1 MKSALV
7 VGGLVVV
14 ATVAVAGVS
23 AVTQVVSQDQAADQ
37 ARAMSAGLN
46 CNAALGPITAGPAG
60 SGAGDAAKLNEDQRK
75 NVALIISIG
84 KDRQLPPLAWQ
95 VAIQAGMTESGL
107 RNLNYGDRD
116 SLGMFQ
122 MRPSM
127 GWGTPAQVVDPHYS
141 INKFYD
147 VLGKVPGWEQQRP
160 GESAQDVERSGFPD
174 RYHKWESMA
183 AHLIG
188 NVGLVPDP
196 TGCGQGTGLFVPA
209 PTEQSRNAIQ
219 WALGQQGK
227 PYVWGARTD
236 QQGSFDC
243 SSLMLQAY
251 RAAGITLP
259 RVSRQQYRAGAML
272 PVEQAQPGDLLF
284 WGYDRSDPDTIHHV
298 AMYLGD
304 GKIVEAQQTGVPV
317 HIRSVRWGEA
327 ELMGQ
332 AVRPGV

>member
-7 VGGLVVV
+7 AGALVVAAI
-14 ATVAVAGVS
+14 ATITIT
-23 AVTQVVSQDQAADQ
+23 AVTTVVREDAEQDR
-37 ARAMSAGLN
+37 ARRTNLS

-60 SGAGDAAKLNEDQRK
+60 SGGADAAKLSEEQRGI
-75 NVALIISIG
+75 VAQIIQIG
-84 KDRQLPPLAWQ
+84 KERDLPPRAWQ

-107 RNLNYGDRD
+107 RPLNFGDRD
-116 SLGMFQ
+116 SLGIFQ

-127 GWGTPAQVVDPHYS
+127 GWGSPAEVIDPTYA

-147 VLGKVPGWEQQRP
+147 VLLEVPSWEQQRP
-160 GESAQDVERSGFPD
+160 GESAQDVERSAFPD
-174 RYHKWESMA
+174 RYHQWEPMA

-188 NVGLVPDP
+188 NVGLVADP
-196 TGCGQGTGLFVPA
+196 TGCGQGTGRLVP
-209 PTEQSRNAIQ
+209 PSRQAGDAIGF
-219 WALGQQGK
+219 ALAQRGK
-227 PYVWGARTD
+227 PYQWGALTTH
-236 QQGSFDC
+236 QNSFDC

-251 RAAGITLP
+251 RDAGITLP

-284 WGYDRSDPDTIHHV
+284 WAYDPDDPDTIHHV

-304 GKIVEAQQTGVPV
+304 GEIVEAQQTGVPV
-317 HIRSVRWGEA
+317 HIRPVRWGEP
-327 ELMGQ
+327 ELVAQ

>member
-1 MKSALV
+1 VKSAVV
-7 VGGLVVV
+7 VGGLVVLV
-14 ATVAVAGVS
+14 TVAVAGIS

-37 ARAMSAGLN
+37 ARAMSASMT
-46 CNAALGPITAGPAG
+46 CNATLGPITSGPAG
-60 SGAGDAAKLNEDQRK
+60 SGAADAARLTGEQRD
-75 NVALIISIG
+75 NVAMIIAIG
-84 KDRQLPPLAWQ
+84 KERELPPLAWQ

-107 RNLNYGDRD
+107 RSLDYGDRD

-127 GWGTPAQVVDPHYS
+127 GWGTPAQVTDPDYA

-147 VLGKVPGWEQQRP
+147 VLEAVPDWEQQRP

-174 RYHKWESMA
+174 RYHQWEPMA

-196 TGCGQGTGLFVPA
+196 TGCGQGTGLLVPA
-209 PTEQSRNAIQ
+209 PTKAAGDAIT
-219 WALGQQGK
+219 WARTQLGK
-227 PYVWGARTD
+227 PYQWGATTN
-236 QQGSFDC
+236 QQNSFDC

-251 RAAGITLP
+251 RSAGVTLP

-272 PVEQAQPGDLLF
+272 PVEKAQPGDLLF
-284 WGYDRSDPDTIHHV
+284 WGYDTSNPDTIHHV
-298 AMYLGD
+298 AMYIGN
-304 GKIVEAQQTGVPV
+304 GEIVEAQQTGVPV
-317 HIRSVRWGEA
+317 HIRAVHWGEA

>member
-1 MKSALV
+1 MKSAVV
-7 VGGLVVV
+7 VGGLVVAV
-14 ATVAVAGVS
+14 SVAVAGVT
-23 AVTQVVSQDQAADQ
+23 AVSQVFSQDQAADQ
-37 ARAMSAGLN
+37 ARAMGAGT
-46 CNAALGPITAGPAG
+46 CNASLGPITAGPAG
-60 SGAGDAAKLNEDQRK
+60 SGAADAARLNEDQRD
-75 NVALIISIG
+75 NVAMIISIG

-107 RNLNYGDRD
+107 RNLDHGDRD
-116 SLGMFQ
+116 SEGMFQ

-127 GWGTPAQVVDPHYS
+127 GWGTPAQVRDPHYA

-147 VLGKVPGWEQQRP
+147 VLVKVPNWERQRP
-160 GESAQDVERSGFPD
+160 GESAQDVERSAFPD

-196 TGCGQGTGLFVPA
+196 TGCGQGTGLFVPP
-209 PTEQSRNAIQ
+209 PTQAAANAIQ
-219 WALGQQGK
+219 WALSQQGK

-236 QQGSFDC
+236 QQNSFDC
-243 SSLMLQAY
+243 SSLMLQSY
-251 RAAGITLP
+251 RSAGVTLP

-284 WGYDRSDPDTIHHV
+284 WAYDTSNPDTIHHV

-317 HIRSVRWGEA
+317 HIRPVRFGEA

>member
-14 ATVAVAGVS
+14 VTVAVAGVS

-37 ARAMSAGLN
+37 ARAMQAGVT
-46 CNAALGPITAGPAG
+46 CNATLGPITAGPAG
-60 SGAGDAAKLNEDQRK
+60 SGAGDASKLNDEQRA
-75 NVALIISIG
+75 NVAMIIQIG
-84 KDRQLPPLAWQ
+84 KERQLPPLAWQ
-95 VAIQAGMTESGL
+95 IAIQAGMTESGL

-127 GWGTPAQVVDPHYS
+127 GWGTPAQVVDPNYS
-141 INKFYD
+141 IRKFYD
-147 VLGKVPGWEQQRP
+147 VLDKVPNWEQQRP
-160 GESAQDVERSGFPD
+160 GESAQDVERSAFPD
-174 RYHKWESMA
+174 RYHKWEPMA

-196 TGCGQGTGLFVPA
+196 TGCGEGTGLLVPA
-209 PTEQSRNAIQ
+209 PTQKAAEAIK

-227 PYVWGARTD
+227 PYQWGAATSH
-236 QQGSFDC
+236 QNSFDC

-251 RAAGITLP
+251 RAVGITLP

-284 WGYDRSDPDTIHHV
+284 WAYDESNPDTIHHV

-317 HIRSVRWGEA
+317 HIRPVRWGEA
-327 ELMGQ
+327 ELVGQ